1 MPRPV
6 RSAEIVEL
14 RALCASIDLGSLGRA
29 ARLMQ
34 VSQPALSKR
43 LRSLEALAGARLLD
57 RSSRGVRPTPAGER
71 LYAEARKLLAQAET
85 IDALLGGLDG
95 DDGPVRVA
103 ASHTIAEY
111 VLPGPL
117 VEFETRR
124 ERHLSVEL
132 VIANSAIVRTVVLDG
147 RADFGIAAAE
157 PEAEGRPTG
166 FLRELPFM
174 EDEVVVA
181 VPRDHPWAR
190 RSEVEIDDLLA
201 TPMVMRDPGANTRR
215 VVDAA
220 LAERGLALAPSLA
233 EVGST
238 SAARAAAI
246 SEGAPVLLSSLALP
260 ENGVELVRC
269 AVRGVRFARRFVIL
283 LSAEE
288 TLAPAP
294 LALLNHLRT
303 DAPQRAVMTN

>member
-1 MPRPV
+1 
-6 RSAEIVEL
+6 
-14 RALCASIDLGSLGRA
+14 
-29 ARLMQ
+29 MQ

-43 LRSLEALAGARLLD
+43 LRSLEALAGARLLE

-71 LYAEARKLLAQAET
+71 LYGEARKLLAQAET
-85 IDALLGGLDG
+85 IDALLGGLG
-95 DDGPVRVA
+95 TDDGPVRVA

-117 VEFETRR
+117 VDFETRH

-132 VIANSAIVRTVVLDG
+132 VIANSALVRTVVRDG
-147 RADFGIAAAE
+147 RADFGIAAAD
-157 PEAEGRPTG
+157 PDGEGRLVGP
-166 FLRELPFM
+166 LRELPFM

-181 VPRDHPWAR
+181 VPRGHPWAR
-190 RSEVEIDDLLA
+190 LDHIEVEDLVA
-201 TPMVMRDPGANTRR
+201 THMVMRDPGANTRR
-215 VVDAA
+215 IVDAA
-220 LAERGLALAPSLA
+220 LAERGLALASPVA

-260 ENGVELVRC
+260 EDGVELVRR
-269 AVRGVRFARRFVIL
+269 AVRGLRFVRRFVIL

-294 LALLNHLRT
+294 LALLNHLRPT
-303 DAPQRAVMTN
+303 PPNERL